1 MGMILGFGREAILDH
16 GHDLGIW
23 WILDHDLGNRDKS
36 MVMISNR
43 HEFTA
48 VIIVQKRAFL

>member
-23 WILDHDLGNRDKS
+23 WILDHDLGNRGKIHGHDLKS
-36 MVMISNR
+36 P
-43 HEFTA
+43 
-48 VIIVQKRAFL
+48 